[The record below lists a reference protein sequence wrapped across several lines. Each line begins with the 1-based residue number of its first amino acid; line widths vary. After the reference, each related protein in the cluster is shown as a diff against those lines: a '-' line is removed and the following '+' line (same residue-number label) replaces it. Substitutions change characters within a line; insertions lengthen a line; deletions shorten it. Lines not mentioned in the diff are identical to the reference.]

1 MGTETQAF
9 SNLCIR
15 RIFRSATIT
24 CQVGPTQ
31 ARRSYF
37 SLSRAYR
44 HHHIPYSARASF
56 DNSIVG
62 GFHPSVRRLGVTEV
76 HPIPRGDLNNSRP
89 TASDCASS
97 QPH

>member
-1 MGTETQAF
+1 MGTETQVF

-31 ARRSYF
+31 ARRSSF
-37 SLSRAYR
+37 FAEQS
-44 HHHIPYSARASF
+44 IPTSPYTISARASF

-97 QPH
+97 QPR